1 MLIEIFLTYLDNPLI
16 TMHPNHN
23 DDQYSHA
30 KPYDAF
36 GVQKSQQEDFQFI
49 QLKRTPYRNQSGRSK
64 RANAALFANIALSEA
79 LNIEPQTQRIEGF
92 LEGFHDIEYYLYL
105 NKILDNKTEHPS
117 NDLAADLADI
127 SDSIQSNKVLIQQ
140 SNKNLKEFNDK
151 ISSLTDTQLEIIT
164 KYSMMFE

>member
-1 MLIEIFLTYLDNPLI
+1 ML
-16 TMHPNHN
+16 PNQS

-36 GVQKSQQEDFQFI
+36 GVRKYQQEDFQFI
-49 QLKRTPYRNQSGRSK
+49 QLRRSPYRNQSGRSK
-64 RANAALFANIALSEA
+64 RANAALLANIALSEA
-79 LNIEPQTQRIEGF
+79 LNIEPQTQRIEDF

-117 NDLAADLADI
+117 NNPAADLADI
-127 SDSIQSNKVLIQQ
+127 SDSIKSNNDLIQQ

-151 ISSLTDTQLEIIT
+151 ISRLTDTQLDIIT